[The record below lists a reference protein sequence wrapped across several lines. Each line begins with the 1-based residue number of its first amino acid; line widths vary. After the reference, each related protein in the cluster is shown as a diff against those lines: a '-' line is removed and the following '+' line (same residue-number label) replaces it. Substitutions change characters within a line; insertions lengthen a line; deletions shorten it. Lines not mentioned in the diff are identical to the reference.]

1 MEKSREVKPGQVFKM
16 GLLMLAGVL
25 LLTTAFTPQE
35 HNETY
40 SIIVKVEGTRNSKG
54 VVRVAL
60 FNTEKGFPTDGQ
72 KAFKNISAPAK
83 EGVVQLTVNNLPA
96 GRYAISL
103 LHDENENGV
112 LDTNVVGY
120 PKEGYGASNNNLPAF
135 RAPNFNEAA
144 FEVKAPRQELRI
156 SLRY

>member
-1 MEKSREVKPGQVFKM
+1 MEKSREKKPGLTFKM
-16 GLLMLAGVL
+16 GLALLAGVL
-25 LLTTAFTPQE
+25 MIGTAFTGQKT
-35 HNETY
+35 NENY
-40 SIIVKVEGTRNSKG
+40 SIVVKVEGTRNSKG

-60 FNTEKGFPTDGQ
+60 FNSEKGFPSDGQ
-72 KAFKNISAPAK
+72 KAFKNISVPAK
-83 EGVVQLTVNNLPA
+83 EGVVQLTVDNLPA
-96 GRYAISL
+96 GNYAISL

-135 RAPNFNEAA
+135 RAPNFKEAA
-144 FEVKAPRQELRI
+144 FEVKAPKQELRI